1 MNDIDIVIKA
11 QNGDDEAFS
20 QLIKSCKEKLYK
32 TAFAYL
38 KNEEEALDVVSDT
51 VYKAY
56 MNINKLKN
64 PEFFNTWITRI
75 LINNSINRLE
85 KSKRII
91 LVDEYEKFDDFNL
104 DDSDIGVD
112 VPKSLD
118 LYNAIDK
125 LNVKSKSIIILKY
138 FQDMTISE
146 ISKVLKI
153 PEGTIKVYLR
163 RSLKKLKLEL
173 GEELI

>member
-11 QNGDDEAFS
+11 QNGDDAAFS

-38 KNEEEALDVVSDT
+38 KDEEEALDVVSDT

-64 PEFFNTWITRI
+64 PEFFSTWITRI
-75 LINNSINRLE
+75 LINSAINRL
-85 KSKRII
+85 KKNKRVI
-91 LVDEYEKFDDFNL
+91 LIDEYEKFDSFTPIS
-104 DDSDIGVD
+104 SDIALE
-112 VPKSLD
+112 VPKSID

-125 LNVKSKSIIILKY
+125 LNVKSRSIIILKY

-146 ISKVLKI
+146 ISRVLKI
-153 PEGTIKVYLR
+153 PEGTIKVYLQ
-163 RSLKKLKLEL
+163 RSLKKLKVEL

>member
-1 MNDIDIVIKA
+1 MNDIDTVIKA
-11 QNGDDEAFS
+11 QNGDDVAFG

-38 KNEEEALDVVSDT
+38 KDEEEALDVVSDT

-64 PEFFNTWITRI
+64 PEFFSTWITRI
-75 LINNSINRLE
+75 LINSAINRLK
-85 KSKRII
+85 KSKKIVLI
-91 LVDEYEKFDDFNL
+91 DEYEKFDSFSQTS
-104 DDSDIGVD
+104 SDIALE
-112 VPKSLD
+112 VPESID

-153 PEGTIKVYLR
+153 PEGTIKVYLQR
-163 RSLKKLKLEL
+163 ALKKLKVEL
-173 GEELI
+173 GEELV

>member
-1 MNDIDIVIKA
+1 MNEVDIVIKA

-20 QLIKSCKEKLYK
+20 LLINDCKEKLYK
-32 TAFAYL
+32 IAFAYL
-38 KNEEEALDVVSDT
+38 KDEEESLDIVSDT

-56 MNINKLKN
+56 MDINKLKN

-75 LINNSINRLE
+75 LINNAINRL
-85 KSKRII
+85 KKNKRII
-91 LVDEYEKFDDFNL
+91 LVDEYEKFDNFSPMV
-104 DDSDIGVD
+104 SDIGLD
-112 VPKSLD
+112 VPKCID

-153 PEGTIKVYLR
+153 PEGTIKVYLQ
-163 RSLKKLKLEL
+163 RSLKKLRIEL
-173 GEELI
+173 GEDLI